1 MRGVNGRTVVE
12 LPDEKLQQILKKY
25 NR

>member
-1 MRGVNGRTVVE
+1 MTGVNGRTVVE
-12 LPDEKLQQILKKY
+12 LPHEKLQQILKKY

>member
-1 MRGVNGRTVVE
+1 MTGVNGRTVVE
-12 LPDEKLQQILKKY
+12 LPHERLQQILKKY